1 MPTPSAPILQLR
13 SVTKA
18 FDGRPAVRGVTET
31 FGAGEYVCILGASGC
46 GKTTLLRLVAGFE
59 TPDAGDILLEG
70 RSVLAVPPERR
81 NVNLVFQDYA
91 LFPHMTVLENV
102 AFGLRVKRVERAAAT
117 RRATEALALVD
128 LEAAVRRLPRELS
141 GGQRQRVALARAL
154 VNRPGV
160 LLLDEPLSALD
171 RGLRLQMQA
180 ELRRIQREVGITFVH
195 VTHDQSEAL
204 RLADRVAVMHHGR
217 FVQVG
222 PARDVYERPR
232 SRLVAEFVGASN
244 VVTRAQLAAW
254 LGDGDDGP
262 GLALIRPERI
272 GLLTAPGADAPLI
285 PGTVARVAYLGP
297 TIECEVDVAGGRLTV
312 HAPAAAAAESAG
324 GLDRGARVW
333 LRVARTDVAPL
344 ADGEP

>member
-1 MPTPSAPILQLR
+1 VSTAPILSLR

-18 FDGRPAVRGVTET
+18 FGDHAVVCGVTES

-46 GKTTLLRLVAGFE
+46 GKTTLLRLIAGFE
-59 TPDAGDILLEG
+59 TPDAGDVLLEG
-70 RSVLAVPPERR
+70 QSVVAVPPERR

-102 AFGLRVKRVERAAAT
+102 AFGLRVKHVDRTAAT
-117 RRATEALALVD
+117 RRATQALALVN
-128 LEAAVRRLPRELS
+128 LETAAQQLPRELS

-180 ELRRIQREVGITFVH
+180 ELRRIQREVGITFLH

-204 RLADRVAVMHHGR
+204 SLADRVAVMHAGR

-222 PARDVYERPR
+222 PAREVYERPR

-244 VVTRAQLAAW
+244 IVARAQLAAW
-254 LGDGDDGP
+254 LGDGGDGP

-272 GLLTAPGADAPLI
+272 DLLTAPGTDGALI
-285 PGTVARVAYLGP
+285 PGTVAQVAYLGP
-297 TIECEVDVAGGRLTV
+297 AVECVVDVAGGRLTV
-312 HAPAAAAAESAG
+312 HAPATDVRSA
-324 GLDRGARVW
+324 LDRGAAVW
-333 LRVARTDVAPL
+333 LRVQRRDVVTL

>member
-1 MPTPSAPILQLR
+1 VSTAPILELR
-13 SVTKA
+13 AVTKA
-18 FDGRPAVRGVTET
+18 FAGHAAVRGVTES

-46 GKTTLLRLVAGFE
+46 GKTTLLRMIAGFE

-70 RSVLAVPPERR
+70 QSVVTVPPERR

-102 AFGLRVKRVERAAAT
+102 AFGLRVKHVERSEATSRAT
-117 RRATEALALVD
+117 RALALVD
-128 LEAAVRRLPRELS
+128 LQPVARRLPRELS

-180 ELRRIQREVGITFVH
+180 ELRRIQREVGITFLH

-204 RLADRVAVMHHGR
+204 SLADRVAVMHAGQ

-222 PARDVYERPR
+222 PAREVYERPR

-244 VVTRAQLAAW
+244 IVTRAQLATW
-254 LGDGDDGP
+254 LGDGDGGP

-272 GLLTAPGADAPLI
+272 GLLTAPSSDGVSI
-285 PGTVARVAYLGP
+285 PGTVVRVAYLGP
-297 TIECEVDVAGGRLTV
+297 TVACEVDVTGGRLTV
-312 HAPAAAAAESAG
+312 HAPAAELRP
-324 GLDRGARVW
+324 GLDRGTPVW
-333 LRVARTDVAPL
+333 LRVARADVAAL